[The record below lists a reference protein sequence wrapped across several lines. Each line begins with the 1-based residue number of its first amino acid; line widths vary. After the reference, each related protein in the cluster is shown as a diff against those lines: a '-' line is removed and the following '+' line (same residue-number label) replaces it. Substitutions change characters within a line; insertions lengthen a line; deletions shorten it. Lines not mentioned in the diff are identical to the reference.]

1 VEERATVKEW
11 SAGGIVFCGDE
22 VLVLT
27 NFRQDV
33 VFPKGH
39 LEEGETACQAAL
51 REVAEEAGVEPEVL
65 ACLGSTDYSFYV
77 HQNKTR
83 HDKTVTWFLMRA
95 KDKNIC
101 CDGREIKRGQYM
113 SVTEALSF
121 LTFAPDRQKL
131 AEAFALLQSLGDMEA
146 LPC

>member
-1 VEERATVKEW
+1 MEERTTVKEW

-39 LEEGETACQAAL
+39 LEEGETPRQAAL

-65 ACLGSTDYSFYV
+65 VGLGSTDYSFYV
-77 HQNKTR
+77 HHHKAR
-83 HDKTVTWFLMRA
+83 HDKTVYWFLMRA
-95 KDKNIC
+95 KDKNIR

-113 SVTEALSF
+113 SVPEALSL
-121 LTFAPDRQKL
+121 LTYAPDRQKL
-131 AEAFALLQSLGDMEA
+131 AEAYAVLHSFDKGA